1 MEGVQGQQLRITLYM
16 LFPLLI
22 VRIGHVTLLPKQ
34 LEVGA
39 LCQEI
44 RFRVNFAHH

>member
-34 LEVGA
+34 LKAGA
-39 LCQEI
+39 LGQEI
-44 RFRVNFAHH
+44 GFRVNFAHH